1 VTKIIIYVINTEIQD
16 KRSSLKIVISRET
29 QRRSLKQLTG
39 RSDYRIMIVTNDFH
53 MFRAKILARHNGFTP
68 YGITAPT
75 NPVVL
80 VNSYIREYFAVV
92 KSIVFDINWIR

>member
-1 VTKIIIYVINTEIQD
+1 MEDRATSTNENMKYTAEV
-16 KRSSLKIVISRET
+16 
-29 QRRSLKQLTG
+29 LKQLTG

-68 YGITAPT
+68 MELLAPT

-92 KSIVFDINWIR
+92 KSIVFDIILD